1 VRIGSTAAH
10 GRIAAAWQINKPKRI
25 LKADHL
31 YLKVEDMST
40 SAPIRAQGPG
50 RPKDMEKRAAILAAA
65 KALFISNAF
74 SGTSMDAIA
83 ADAGVS
89 KLTVY
94 SHFGDKDNL
103 FREVIRSR
111 IQDLLPEETYR
122 FDPQADIRETLL
134 RVALTHAHL
143 DCNAETVGTFRA
155 ILSDCR
161 QGNPRYG
168 KLIWEEGATRTH
180 GLMERLLQQA
190 VDAGKL
196 DIDDVRRASMQFLTL
211 IKGNLMM
218 RQMFGCT
225 NCPESYLQEIET
237 TARAGVDTFLR
248 AFLPR

>member
-1 VRIGSTAAH
+1 M
-10 GRIAAAWQINKPKRI
+10 N
-25 LKADHL
+25 
-31 YLKVEDMST
+31 T
-40 SAPIRAQGPG
+40 SAQIKPQGPG

-65 KALFISNAF
+65 KALFIRNAF
-74 SGTSMDAIA
+74 AGTSMDAIA

-94 SHFGDKDNL
+94 SHYGDKDNL

-111 IQDLLPEETYR
+111 IQDLLPEETYF
-122 FDPQADIRETLL
+122 FDARVDIKETLL

-190 VDAGKL
+190 VDAGQL
-196 DIDDVRRASMQFLTL
+196 EIDDVARASGQFLAL

-218 RQMFGCT
+218 RQMFGCMD
-225 NCPESYLQEIET
+225 CPQSYAEEIEA
-237 TARAGVDTFLR
+237 TARDGVTMFLR
-248 AFLPR
+248 AYLPR

>member
-1 VRIGSTAAH
+1 MSSLAQV
-10 GRIAAAWQINKPKRI
+10 KP
-25 LKADHL
+25 
-31 YLKVEDMST
+31 
-40 SAPIRAQGPG
+40 QGPG
-50 RPKDMEKRAAILAAA
+50 RPKDMEKRAAILVAA
-65 KALFISNAF
+65 KALFIRNAF
-74 SGTSMDAIA
+74 AGTSMDAIA

-111 IQDLLPEETYR
+111 IEDLLPEDTYS
-122 FDPQADIRETLL
+122 FDADADISVTLL
-134 RVALTHAHL
+134 RVALIHAHL

-168 KLIWEEGATRTH
+168 KLIWEEGAIRTH

-190 VDAGKL
+190 VDVGQL
-196 DIDDVRRASMQFLTL
+196 DIDDVPRASAQFLSL

-218 RQMFGCT
+218 RQMFGCAE
-225 NCPESYLQEIET
+225 CPDSYAAEIEA
-237 TARAGVDTFLR
+237 TARAGVQMFLR
-248 AFLPR
+248 AYLPREATEV

>member
-1 VRIGSTAAH
+1 M
-10 GRIAAAWQINKPKRI
+10 N
-25 LKADHL
+25 
-31 YLKVEDMST
+31 T
-40 SAPIRAQGPG
+40 SAQIKAQGPG

-65 KALFISNAF
+65 KALFIRNAF
-74 SGTSMDAIA
+74 AGTSMDAIA

-111 IQDLLPEETYR
+111 IQDLLPEETYL
-122 FDPQADIRETLL
+122 FDPAVDIRQTLL

-168 KLIWEEGATRTH
+168 KLIWEEGATRTQ
-180 GLMERLLQQA
+180 GLMERLLRQA
-190 VDAGKL
+190 VDAGQL
-196 DIDDVRRASMQFLTL
+196 VIDDVPRSAVQFLTL

>member
-1 VRIGSTAAH
+1 M
-10 GRIAAAWQINKPKRI
+10 N
-25 LKADHL
+25 
-31 YLKVEDMST
+31 T
-40 SAPIRAQGPG
+40 SAQIKAQGPG

-65 KALFISNAF
+65 KALFIRNAF
-74 SGTSMDAIA
+74 AGTSMDAIA

-111 IQDLLPEETYR
+111 IQDLLPEETYF

-190 VDAGKL
+190 VDVGQL
-196 DIDDVRRASMQFLTL
+196 DIDDVSRASVQFLTL

-225 NCPESYLQEIET
+225 ECPESYAEEIET
-237 TARAGVDTFLR
+237 TARAGVAMFLR
-248 AFLPR
+248 AYLPHDSRPA

>member
-1 VRIGSTAAH
+1 M
-10 GRIAAAWQINKPKRI
+10 N
-25 LKADHL
+25 
-31 YLKVEDMST
+31 T
-40 SAPIRAQGPG
+40 SAQIRPQGPG
-50 RPKDMEKRAAILAAA
+50 RPKDMEKRAAILVAA
-65 KALFISNAF
+65 KALFIRNAF
-74 SGTSMDAIA
+74 AGTSMDAIA

-111 IQDLLPEETYR
+111 IQDLLPEETYF
-122 FDPQADIRETLL
+122 FDPHADIRATLL

-168 KLIWEEGATRTH
+168 KLIWEEGAARTH

-190 VDAGKL
+190 VDAGQL
-196 DIDDVRRASMQFLTL
+196 DIDDVARASGQFLSL

-225 NCPESYLQEIET
+225 ECTDSYVEEIET
-237 TARAGVDTFLR
+237 TARAGVEMFLR
-248 AFLPR
+248 AYRPR

>member
-1 VRIGSTAAH
+1 MSSST
-10 GRIAAAWQINKPKRI
+10 P
-25 LKADHL
+25 
-31 YLKVEDMST
+31 S
-40 SAPIRAQGPG
+40 RAQGPG
-50 RPKDMEKRAAILAAA
+50 RPKDMEKRAAILASA

-74 SGTSMDAIA
+74 AGTSMDAIA

-122 FDPQADIRETLL
+122 FDPALDIREILL
-134 RVALTHAHL
+134 RVALTHANL
-143 DCNAETVGTFRA
+143 DCNAETVGTIRA

-180 GLMERLLQQA
+180 GLMDRLLQQA

-196 DIDDVRRASMQFLTL
+196 DIQDVSRASMQFLTL

-218 RQMFGCT
+218 RQMFGCSD
-225 NCPESYLQEIET
+225 CPESYLREIEI
-237 TARAGVDTFLR
+237 TARAGVDLFLR
-248 AFLPR
+248 AFLPRAG

>member
-1 VRIGSTAAH
+1 MNS
-10 GRIAAAWQINKPKRI
+10 
-25 LKADHL
+25 
-31 YLKVEDMST
+31 
-40 SAPIRAQGPG
+40 SAPVRTQGPG
-50 RPKDMEKRAAILAAA
+50 RPKDMEKRAAILEAA
-65 KALFISNAF
+65 KSLFIRNAF
-74 SGTSMDAIA
+74 AGTSMDAIA

-111 IQDLLPEETYR
+111 IQDLLPEQTYAY
-122 FDPQADIRETLL
+122 DAQEDIHDLLL
-134 RVALTHAHL
+134 RVALKHAHL

-180 GLMERLLQQA
+180 GLMERLLLQA
-190 VDAGKL
+190 VDAGQL
-196 DIDDVRRASMQFLTL
+196 DIDDISRASVQFLTL

-225 NCPESYLQEIET
+225 ECPESYMQEIES
-237 TARAGVDTFLR
+237 TARAGVVMFLR
-248 AFLPR
+248 AYRPR

>member
-1 VRIGSTAAH
+1 
-10 GRIAAAWQINKPKRI
+10 
-25 LKADHL
+25 
-31 YLKVEDMST
+31 MST

-103 FREVIRSR
+103 FREVIRAR
-111 IQDLLPEETYR
+111 IEDLLPENTYDY
-122 FDPQADIRETLL
+122 DPHASIEQILH
-134 RVALTHAHL
+134 RVALIHARL
-143 DCNAETVGTFRA
+143 DCDAENVGTFRA
-155 ILSDCR
+155 ILGDCR
-161 QGNPRYG
+161 QGNPRFG
-168 KLIWEEGATRTH
+168 RLLWEEGTLRTH

-190 VDAGKL
+190 VDANQL
-196 DIDDVRRASMQFLTL
+196 AIADVPRACVQFFVL
-211 IKGNLMM
+211 IKGDLFM
-218 RQMFGCT
+218 RRMFGCVD
-225 NCPESYLQEIET
+225 CGESYAAEIEA

-248 AFLPR
+248 AYAPR

>member
-1 VRIGSTAAH
+1 MT
-10 GRIAAAWQINKPKRI
+10 
-25 LKADHL
+25 
-31 YLKVEDMST
+31 T
-40 SAPIRAQGPG
+40 SAQIRPQGPG

-65 KALFISNAF
+65 KALFIRNAF
-74 SGTSMDAIA
+74 AGTSMDAIA

-111 IQDLLPEETYR
+111 IQDLLPEETYC
-122 FDPQADIRETLL
+122 FDPATDIRDTLL

-168 KLIWEEGATRTH
+168 KLIWEEGAARTH

-190 VDAGKL
+190 VDAGQL
-196 DIDDVRRASMQFLTL
+196 DIDDVARASGQFLSL

-225 NCPESYLQEIET
+225 ECTDSYVEEIET
-237 TARAGVDTFLR
+237 TARAGVEMFLR
-248 AFLPR
+248 AYRPR

>member
-1 VRIGSTAAH
+1 M
-10 GRIAAAWQINKPKRI
+10 N
-25 LKADHL
+25 
-31 YLKVEDMST
+31 T
-40 SAPIRAQGPG
+40 SAQIRPQGPG
-50 RPKDMEKRAAILAAA
+50 RPKDMEKRAAILVAA
-65 KALFISNAF
+65 KALFIRNAF
-74 SGTSMDAIA
+74 AGTSMDAIA

-111 IQDLLPEETYR
+111 IQDLLPEETYF
-122 FDPQADIRETLL
+122 FDPHADIRATLL

-168 KLIWEEGATRTH
+168 KLIWEEGAKRTH

-190 VDAGKL
+190 VDAGQL
-196 DIDDVRRASMQFLTL
+196 DIDDVARASGQFLSL

-225 NCPESYLQEIET
+225 ECPESYTEEIES
-237 TARAGVDTFLR
+237 TARAGVEMFLR
-248 AFLPR
+248 AYQPR

>member
-1 VRIGSTAAH
+1 M
-10 GRIAAAWQINKPKRI
+10 N
-25 LKADHL
+25 
-31 YLKVEDMST
+31 T
-40 SAPIRAQGPG
+40 SAQIRPQGPG
-50 RPKDMEKRAAILAAA
+50 RPKDMEKRAAILVAA
-65 KALFISNAF
+65 KALFIRNAF
-74 SGTSMDAIA
+74 AGTSMDAIA

-111 IQDLLPEETYR
+111 IQDLLPEETYF
-122 FDPQADIRETLL
+122 FDPHADIRATLL

-168 KLIWEEGATRTH
+168 KLIWEEGAARTH

-190 VDAGKL
+190 VDAGQL
-196 DIDDVRRASMQFLTL
+196 DIDDVPRASMQFLTL

-218 RQMFGCT
+218 RQMFGCAE
-225 NCPESYLQEIET
+225 CPASYNQEIEA
-237 TARAGVDTFLR
+237 TARAGVATFLR
-248 AFLPR
+248 AFLPRAH

>member
-1 VRIGSTAAH
+1 MTYAGEWRLENNCTAAYNK
-10 GRIAAAWQINKPKRI
+10 GQTLICEGAGMISGAQIKP
-25 LKADHL
+25 
-31 YLKVEDMST
+31 
-40 SAPIRAQGPG
+40 QGPG

-65 KALFISNAF
+65 KALFIRNAF
-74 SGTSMDAIA
+74 AGTSMDAIA
-83 ADAGVS
+83 AEAKVS

-111 IQDLLPEETYR
+111 IEDLLPEDIYQ
-122 FDPQADIRETLL
+122 FDPNVGIEQTLHAIAQAHMHI
-134 RVALTHAHL
+134 
-143 DCNAETVGTFRA
+143 DCQAEHVGTFRA

-180 GLMERLLQQA
+180 GLMERLLRQA
-190 VDAGKL
+190 VDAGQL
-196 DIDDVRRASMQFLTL
+196 QIEDVPRASMQFLTL

-225 NCPESYLQEIET
+225 ECPESYSAEIES
-237 TARAGVDTFLR
+237 TARAGVEMFLR
-248 AFLPR
+248 AYLPR

>member
-1 VRIGSTAAH
+1 MATSTQT
-10 GRIAAAWQINKPKRI
+10 RPQ
-25 LKADHL
+25 
-31 YLKVEDMST
+31 
-40 SAPIRAQGPG
+40 QGPG

-65 KALFISNAF
+65 KALFIRNAF
-74 SGTSMDAIA
+74 AGTSMDAIA

-111 IQDLLPEETYR
+111 IQDLLPEQTYA
-122 FDPQADIRETLL
+122 FDAHLDIRDILL
-134 RVALTHAHL
+134 RIALTHAHV

-168 KLIWEEGATRTH
+168 RLIWEEGSTRTH

-190 VDAGKL
+190 VDAGQL
-196 DIDDVRRASMQFLTL
+196 EIDDVPRASVQFLTL

-218 RQMFGCT
+218 RQMFGCMD
-225 NCPESYLQEIET
+225 CPQSYAEEIEA
-237 TARAGVDTFLR
+237 TARAGVTMFLR
-248 AFLPR
+248 AYRPR